1 MNAIMY
7 LSKLHIHKVNPAL
20 QYKGGKEKKA
30 CQNPT
35 KSARRGEA
43 DTRNWGTWVMLT
55 IPDAPERFR
64 NPFQSQNK
72 DTTAKPREQRGVGD
86 CQMTPVTSG

>member
-7 LSKLHIHKVNPAL
+7 LSKLHIHKVNLAL
-20 QYKGGKEKKA
+20 QYKGGKGKKRHAKTQPNLPGEEKLT
-30 CQNPT
+30 PET
-35 KSARRGEA
+35 GAR
-43 DTRNWGTWVMLT
+43 VMLT

-72 DTTAKPREQRGVGD
+72 DTTAKPREQHGVGD